1 MTATKTQEW
10 PAPRYTPD
18 IAEEDRKAW
27 TELTG
32 RMAAVAARYG
42 WSKSEV
48 ARRSGIATGTLSQWY
63 DGNYAGSFANVSIK
77 VSRWLESV
85 AEVAATAARIPRA
98 PGYVATPTSRELSDM
113 LLYAQTLGEMAVVT
127 LGAGMGKT
135 MTARHYVETRP
146 HAFLVTMR
154 PTTSSVHG
162 MLVEL
167 SQALDVNERNPG
179 RLDRALGE
187 KLRRNGRETLLIV
200 DEAQHLSDQAVN
212 ELRYFLDE
220 YGCGI
225 ALLGNEELYG
235 RFGGHKAV
243 PAYAQIHRRIGK
255 RLRRLQPLDD
265 DVGALIAA
273 WGIADETVTKLARAL
288 GRKPGALSQI
298 SKTLQLAGMYAAGEE
313 RAVTA
318 ADVKAAWADRGGEE
332 L

>member
-10 PAPRYTPD
+10 PAPRYAPEIGD
-18 IAEEDRKAW
+18 DDLKIWGD
-27 TELTG
+27 LTQ
-32 RMAAVAARYG
+32 RMAEIAARYG

-63 DGNYAGSFANVSIK
+63 DGNYAGSFANVSAK
-77 VSRWLESV
+77 VSRWLDSV

-167 SQALDVNERNPG
+167 SRALDVNESNPG

-187 KLRRNGRETLLIV
+187 KLRRNGRDTLLIV
-200 DEAQHLSDQAVN
+200 DEAQNLSDQAVN

-243 PAYAQIHRRIGK
+243 PAYAQIHGRIGK
-255 RLRRLQPLDD
+255 RMRRLQPLAGDVDD
-265 DVGALIAA
+265 LIAA
-273 WGIADETVTKLARAL
+273 WGIEDEKVAKVARAL
-288 GRKPGALSQI
+288 GRKPGALRQI
-298 SKTLQLAGMYAAGEE
+298 TKTLQLAGMYAAGED
-313 RAVTA
+313 RTVTV
-318 ADVKAAWADRGGEE
+318 ADIKAAWADRGEEE